1 MSGCYGDKTVGVIYR
16 PKGDKEFHCS
26 LGTRTPLA
34 IEDRLFI
41 PSQEHTSAVRDLLHI
56 TVFDLLSL
64 IDVEY
69 GEMAGLSGFSSLIE
83 RIRTRVRG
91 LLRPLKRAT
100 GGLCDVQATLQARDQ
115 WMVEVHNKTCPSWTD
130 KDFRSKHFIWR
141 SPRVKTSFAQST
153 DLGFGRRRCHNRP
166 NRTGVPS
173 SPLVL
178 GTRLSDC

>member
-1 MSGCYGDKTVGVIYR
+1 MSGCYGDKAVGVIYR

-26 LGTRTPLA
+26 LRTRAPFPV
-34 IEDRLFI
+34 EDRLFI

-56 TVFDLLSL
+56 TVFDLPSL

-91 LLRPLKRAT
+91 LLRPLKPAT
-100 GGLCDVQATLQARDQ
+100 GGLCDIQATLQARDQ

-130 KDFRSKHFIWR
+130 EDFRSNRLIWR

-153 DLGFGRRRCHNRP
+153 DWSCGRRPCHKRP
-166 NRTGVPS
+166 NRTGGTVTS
-173 SPLVL
+173 FVL
-178 GTRLSDC
+178 RARLSDS